1 MPVLASAAD
10 AEARAAALVALHAR
24 AAAAAAAE
32 GLDAKER
39 GAADECLAMAAG
51 ALLAAWRLEGCPR
64 SQRHLLQVLGLHAGC
79 TQQQRMCACTIVVFF
94 MFSYVWSD
102 LRSY

>member
-39 GAADECLAMAAG
+39 GVADECLAMAAR

-64 SQRHLLQVLGLHAGC
+64 SPRRLLQVLGA
-79 TQQQRMCACTIVVFF
+79 
-94 MFSYVWSD
+94 SP
-102 LRSY
+102 